1 MPFGDLTGY
10 DRVIV
15 PENEG
20 VVLRLILQDAEL
32 SVYIILHLI
41 VITVQMIRCY
51 IQYNSDI
58 RFKVVHII
66 QLETAQLDHVDRM
79 WIFRNLKRQAVSDIP
94 GQAHVHARFF
104 QYMIRKHRRCRLAV
118 ATRDANH
125 LRVRIPSGK
134 LDLGD
139 DRRTLLLQ

>member
-1 MPFGDLTGY
+1 
-10 DRVIV
+10 
-15 PENEG
+15 
-20 VVLRLILQDAEL
+20 
-32 SVYIILHLI
+32 
-41 VITVQMIRCY
+41 MIRCY

-79 WIFRNLKRQAVSDIP
+79 WIFRNLKRQAVSDIS

-104 QYMIRKHRRCRLAV
+104 QDMIRKHRRCRLAV

>member
-58 RFKVVHII
+58 RSKVVHII
-66 QLETAQLDHVDRM
+66 QLERAEL
-79 WIFRNLKRQAVSDIP
+79 
-94 GQAHVHARFF
+94 
-104 QYMIRKHRRCRLAV
+104 
-118 ATRDANH
+118 NH
-125 LRVRIPSGK
+125 IIIMLVCGYLQGK
-134 LDLGD
+134 
-139 DRRTLLLQ
+139 TFTYVTSQSHIQTCTFENVVNK